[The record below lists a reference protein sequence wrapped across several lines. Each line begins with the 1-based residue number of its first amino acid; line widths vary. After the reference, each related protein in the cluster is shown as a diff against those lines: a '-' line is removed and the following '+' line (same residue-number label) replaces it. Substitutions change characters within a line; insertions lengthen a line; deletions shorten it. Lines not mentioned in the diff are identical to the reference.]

1 MLIAPILARVRT
13 DVTAIFADGRAAW
26 TSEPLTQENFARHLN
41 GGPRRGCALIPE
53 GSDVCASAVVDI
65 DAHNGES
72 WDDVVAAACAI
83 ADALEDRGMP
93 VQAFRSSG
101 GKGMHLWMLWEQAV
115 PARDVRAAVRSAV
128 KDAGYTEGTGGVGK
142 AQVEVYPRQD
152 SVGVG
157 KRGSLVWL
165 PLAGESVPVTLGDN
179 DARIGQRED
188 AEWMPAPAWS
198 AVPPPAPVEER
209 SVGGSSGAGVG
220 RPTVPWADVL
230 AALETVEN
238 EGEASL
244 DYDGWLRVVMAV
256 HFEASAR
263 GCLDEG
269 LAAVE
274 AWSAQ
279 SHKHDEAFLRQRVW
293 PYLKSG
299 AEVGGEAVTGLSL
312 IAMGGAV
319 GAHDMDVVE
328 DPVSEADWLRVGPE
342 DVWVDRIR
350 ACADPEQLR
359 QELAAGIR
367 SDRSL
372 QRDPVARER
381 VVKAWR
387 NRIGELCD
395 VTVRITEARKQLRPQ
410 SGGAVVGARA
420 DWIQPWV
427 YVQQEDAFVH
437 RDSKVRL
444 STKAFDLTYV
454 KEAAAAMGLDPEESL
469 GTSATRV
476 ATAVADVKKVLR
488 TLYMPTCGQFF
499 RMDGGEYLNLYRP
512 DQIVGMPDPMTAADW
527 AAVAEWK
534 AHLQWLL
541 AHDEERELLLDWM
554 CHQVRHP
561 GKKIR
566 WAVLLCGQEGDGK
579 TAFSALLSAV
589 MGHGNVRVIDSHQ
602 LESQFTAWSHGAAV
616 GVLEEVYVPGH
627 NRHEVVNRL
636 KSRITNDVIE
646 VHAKGR
652 DPYNAPNT
660 MNYLAFTNHEDALP
674 QSEGGRRWLAL
685 RTRYTPAG
693 LREALAQ
700 DPQHFERLFATLE
713 DHAGGLRRWL
723 YERPFSALW
732 QPDRPAYETA
742 FLRRMRALSVS
753 EEAVLLEDMIDAEVP
768 GVTDLAV
775 SVSHLTAEV
784 KQRRGLQLRSRAVAK
799 ALGDAGF
806 RYAGRHRVRGERIR
820 IWVKDGVSESD
831 CLETL
836 YKSLDSVE
844 DFGHLSHK

>member
-1 MLIAPILARVRT
+1 MLLDPIIARVRT
-13 DVTAIFADGRAAW
+13 DVTAVYSRGQASW
-26 TSEPLTQENFARHLN
+26 TSEPLTQENLARHFN

-65 DAHNGES
+65 DAHQGEP
-72 WDDVVAAACAI
+72 WEAVVAAACAI
-83 ADALEDRGMP
+83 ADALEERGMP

-115 PARDVRAAVRSAV
+115 PARDVRGAVRAAVEA
-128 KDAGYTEGTGGVGK
+128 AGYAEGTGGVGK
-142 AQVEVYPRQD
+142 QQVEIYPRQD
-152 SVGVG
+152 SVAVG

-165 PLAGESVPVTLGDN
+165 PLAGESVPVTLGEGE
-179 DARIGQRED
+179 ARLGQRED
-188 AEWMPAPAWS
+188 AEWLPAPAWADVPPAV
-198 AVPPPAPVEER
+198 AVPAR
-209 SVGGSSGAGVG
+209 GAGGGGAGG

-230 AALETVEN
+230 AALKTVEN
-238 EGEASL
+238 RDEASL

-269 LAAVE
+269 LEALE

-279 SHKHDEAFLRQRVW
+279 SHKHDETFLRERVW

-299 AEVGGEAVTGLSL
+299 SEVGGDVVTGLSL
-312 IAMGGAV
+312 IAMAGTV
-319 GAHDMDVVE
+319 GAHDMEVVE
-328 DPVSEADWLRVGPE
+328 DPVSEADWLKVGAE
-342 DVWVDRIR
+342 DVWIDRIR
-350 ACADPEQLR
+350 ACGDAEQLR
-359 QELAAGIR
+359 REMAVGIR
-367 SDRSL
+367 SDRTL
-372 QRDPVARER
+372 QADPVARER

-387 NRIGELCD
+387 ERIGSLCG
-395 VTVRITEARKQLRPQ
+395 VTVRITDARRELR
-410 SGGAVVGARA
+410 SKTAGVVSAGWL
-420 DWIQPWV
+420 DPWV

-437 RDSKVRL
+437 RDSKIRL
-444 STKAFDLTYV
+444 STKAFDLTYAR
-454 KEAAAAMGLDPEESL
+454 EAAAAMGMDPQEAT
-469 GTSATRV
+469 GASATRV
-476 ATAVADVKKVLR
+476 ATALADVKKVLR
-488 TLYMPTCGQFF
+488 TLYMPVCGQFF
-499 RMDGGEYLNLYRP
+499 RLDGGEYLNLYRP
-512 DQIVGMPDPMTAADW
+512 DQVVGMPDPMTAGDW

-534 AHLQWLL
+534 AHLKWLL
-541 AHDEERELLLDWM
+541 AHEEERELLLDWM

-602 LESQFTAWSHGAAV
+602 LESPFTAWSHGAAV

-674 QSEGGRRWLAL
+674 QAEGGRRWLAL
-685 RTRYTPAG
+685 RTRYTPST
-693 LREALAQ
+693 LREALAK
-700 DPQHFERLFATLE
+700 DPQHFERLFATIE

-723 YERPFSALW
+723 FERPFSALW
-732 QPDRPAYETA
+732 QPDRPAHETA

-753 EEAVLLEDMIDAEVP
+753 EESALLEDMIDAQVP
-768 GVTDLAV
+768 GVTELAV
-775 SVSHLTAEV
+775 SVSHLTSAV
-784 KQRRGLQLRSRAVAK
+784 KQRRGIQMRTRAVSK
-799 ALGDAGF
+799 ALADAGF
-806 RYAGRHRVRGERIR
+806 RCLGRQRVAGQRLRV
-820 IWVKDGVSESD
+820 WTKDGEPENS
-831 CLETL
+831 CLEVL
-836 YKSLDSVE
+836 SKSLDSVE
-844 DFGHLSHK
+844 DI

>member
-1 MLIAPILARVRT
+1 MLLRPIIERVRT
-13 DVTAIFADGRAAW
+13 DVTAVFARGKAAW
-26 TSEPLTQENFARHLN
+26 TSEPLTQENLAHHLN

-53 GSDVCASAVVDI
+53 GSDVCAAAVVDI
-65 DAHNGES
+65 DAHQGEP
-72 WDDVVAAACAI
+72 WEAVVSAGCAI
-83 ADALEDRGMP
+83 ADELEERGMP

-115 PARDVRAAVRSAV
+115 PARDVRAAVRAAV
-128 KDAGYTEGTGGVGK
+128 ESAGYAEGTGGVGK
-142 AQVEVYPRQD
+142 QQVEVYPRQD

-165 PLAGESVPVTLGDN
+165 PLAGESVPVTLGDGE
-179 DARIGQRED
+179 ARIGHQED
-188 AEWMPAPAWS
+188 AEWMPAPAWA
-198 AVPPPAPVEER
+198 AVPPAVAGPDR
-209 SVGGSSGAGVG
+209 GAGGGGGGAGG
-220 RPTVPWADVL
+220 RPTVPWSDVL
-230 AALETVEN
+230 AALQAVEN
-238 EGEASL
+238 SGADSL

-256 HFEASAR
+256 HYEASAR

-279 SHKHDEAFLRQRVW
+279 SHKHDERFLRDRVW
-293 PYLKSG
+293 PYLK
-299 AEVGGEAVTGLSL
+299 AGGEAGGSAVTGLSL
-312 IAMGGAV
+312 IAQAGTV
-319 GAHDMDVVE
+319 GAEDMEVVE

-350 ACADPEQLR
+350 ACDDAERLR
-359 QELAAGIR
+359 REMAASIR
-367 SDRSL
+367 SDAVL

-387 NRIGELCD
+387 ERIGALCG
-395 VTVRITEARKQLRPQ
+395 VTVRITDARRELRSKSAGPV
-410 SGGAVVGARA
+410 SA
-420 DWIQPWV
+420 DWLTPWV

-437 RDSKVRL
+437 RDTKIRL
-444 STKAFDLTYV
+444 STKAFDLTYAR
-454 KEAAAAMGLDPEESL
+454 EAAAAMGLDPQEATSA
-469 GTSATRV
+469 SATRV
-476 ATAVADVKKVLR
+476 ATALADVRKVLR
-488 TLYMPTCGQFF
+488 TLYMPVCGQFF
-499 RMDGGEYLNLYRP
+499 KMDGSEYLNLYRP
-512 DQIVGMPDPMTAADW
+512 DQVIGMPDPMSAGDW

-674 QSEGGRRWLAL
+674 QCEGGRRWLAL
-685 RTRYTPAG
+685 RTRYTPTT
-693 LREALAQ
+693 LREALKA
-700 DPQHFERLFATLE
+700 DPEHFERLFATLE

-732 QPDRPAYETA
+732 QPDRPAHETA

-753 EEAVLLEDMIDAEVP
+753 DEAALLEDMLDAGVP
-768 GVTDLAV
+768 GVTELAV
-775 SVSHLTAEV
+775 SVPHLTTAV
-784 KQRRGLQLRSRAVAK
+784 KQRRGVQMRTRAVAK
-799 ALGDAGF
+799 ALEEAGY
-806 RYAGRHRVRGERIR
+806 RLAGRQRVHGQRLRVWTKDGER
-820 IWVKDGVSESD
+820 ESD
-831 CLETL
+831 CIEMLSN
-836 YKSLDSVE
+836 SLVDVE
-844 DFGHLSHK
+844 SI